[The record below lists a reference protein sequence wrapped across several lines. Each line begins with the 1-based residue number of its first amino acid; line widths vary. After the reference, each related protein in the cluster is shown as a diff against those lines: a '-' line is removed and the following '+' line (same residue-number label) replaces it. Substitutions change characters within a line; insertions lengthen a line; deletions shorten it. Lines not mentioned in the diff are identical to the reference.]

1 MRTVRTVPALFG
13 ALGLL
18 LLGAARPAVA
28 QTGTI
33 EGRVTE
39 EINGAPI
46 GGATI
51 TLVGTVRSV
60 LSDRDGTF
68 RLTGVP
74 VGRVGI
80 RVVAIGF
87 GSQSAEVAVQ
97 GAQPTQV
104 DFALQQVVIS
114 LDAVVVTATG
124 GQRRREVANA
134 ITTLDAVEAV
144 EERMPPSVASLIQG
158 RSPGVQII
166 NSSGTTGSGT
176 KIRIRGSSS
185 ISLTN
190 EPLLVVDGI
199 RVDNTQDDIGFGTGG
214 QTISRL
220 NDFNPDDIESIE
232 IVKGP
237 SASALYGTAAANG
250 VISIKTKRGRVG
262 APSWNLWVEQG
273 LIRDVGG
280 YPDNYRGVAAD
291 GSSCRLANVS
301 AGDCTQAGLEIANPL
316 SSKTTAPFKTGY
328 RSQYGMNVA
337 GGSQQVQYYMSGE
350 WETEDGVWGLPQRTQ
365 DSILEFRSDVPDYVT
380 NPNSLRR
387 GSLRANIMALL
398 GRTGTLNVSTG
409 YVSSDIRLPQN
420 DNNSLGI
427 LPSGLL
433 GGTDSTEVGGWGFY
447 APEEIFF
454 IDGKQQI
461 ERFTNSVNALW
472 QPTTWLEARGTV
484 GIDFTQ
490 KADVRFQATGTGP
503 DAGTRR
509 QGDRTSDKT
518 NAYSYTVDLGA
529 TVQRQL
535 SDRLSSRTSVGFQY
549 FRTNREQV
557 ETTGQILP
565 PGAGSNKS
573 ATDQFIDEDFI
584 ETRTVGTFVEQ
595 QFGLDDRLFVTGA
608 LRGDDNS
615 AFGQD
620 FDFTV
625 YPKLGVSYLLLEGG
639 LGVLDN
645 LRLRGAWGASGQQPG
660 TNDALK
666 FYNGVAVIVAG
677 QELSG
682 VTIGGAGNNEL
693 KPERSQEIEVGFES
707 GFFNG
712 RVGLDFTY
720 YRRSTTDA
728 LVQRRLAPSLGLT
741 QNRWENIGETLNWG
755 FEGGIHGTIVETPA
769 FAWTVGLSGST
780 NSNEI
785 IELGEGVESIVF
797 SPQTHA
803 EGYPLGAY
811 FQESYTYEDANG
823 DGIITT
829 DELTFSDTTE
839 YQGYARPRY
848 DAYLTSG
855 IDIGG
860 WLRIS
865 GLLDYRGGHLMNNFT
880 EAFRCR
886 FNICQGLNDPEASLD
901 EQARA
906 QTQRSS
912 VQTLTG
918 FLEPGWFVKLRE
930 LSFMFLAPEGWA
942 RAFGANRLSLTV
954 TGRNLFTITDYT
966 GLDPEVQ
973 ETAGNFG
980 SREFLTQAQVR
991 SWTARLQVTF

>member
-1 MRTVRTVPALFG
+1 MRTVRRMLALVG

-18 LLGAARPAVA
+18 LLSAAQPAQA

-33 EGRVTE
+33 EGRVTD
-39 EINGAPI
+39 EISGEPI
-46 GGATI
+46 ADATI

-60 LSDRDGTF
+60 RTGRDGGF
-68 RLTGVP
+68 RLPGVP
-74 VGRVGI
+74 AGSATI
-80 RVVAIGF
+80 RVVAIGD

-97 GAQPTQV
+97 R
-104 DFALQQVVIS
+104 ALPAEVEFTLQRVVIN

-124 GQRRREVANA
+124 GQRRREVSNA
-134 ITTLDAVEAV
+134 ITILDAAQAV
-144 EERMPPSVASLIQG
+144 EERMPPTVASLIQG

-166 NSSGTTGSGT
+166 NSSGTTGSGS

-190 EPLLVVDGI
+190 EPLLVVDGV
-199 RVDNTQDDIGFGTGG
+199 RVDNTQNDVGFGTGG

-237 SASALYGTAAANG
+237 SAAALYGTAASNG
-250 VISIKTKRGRVG
+250 VIVIKTKRGRVG
-262 APSWNLWVEQG
+262 APSWSAWVEQG
-273 LIRDVGG
+273 IIQDVGG
-280 YPDNYRGVAAD
+280 YPANYRGLAAD
-291 GSSCRLANVS
+291 SSSCRLVDIS
-301 AGDCTQAGLEIANPL
+301 AGDCDQTELRTANPL
-316 SSKTTAPFKTGY
+316 SSETTTPFKTGQ
-328 RSQYGMNVA
+328 RSQYGLNVA
-337 GGSQQVQYYMSGE
+337 GGSEQVQYYMSGE
-350 WETEDGVWGLPQRTQ
+350 WETEDGVWGLPQRTR
-365 DSILEFRSDVPDYVT
+365 DSILDFRSEIPDYAL

-387 GSLRANIMALL
+387 SSLRANMMALL
-398 GRTGTLNVSTG
+398 GESGTLSVSTG
-409 YVSSDIRLPQN
+409 YVSADVRLPQN
-420 DNNSLGI
+420 DNNSLGM

-447 APEEIFF
+447 APEEVFF
-454 IDGKQQI
+454 VDGKQQV
-461 ERFTNSVNALW
+461 ERFTNSVNATW
-472 QPTTWLEARGTV
+472 QPTTWLEARGTMGV
-484 GIDFTQ
+484 DFTQ

-518 NAYSYTVDLGA
+518 NVYSYTVDLGA
-529 TVQRQL
+529 TVQRNL

-549 FRTNREQV
+549 FRNNREQI

-584 ETRTVGTFVEQ
+584 ETRTVGTFFEQ
-595 QFGLDDRLFVTGA
+595 QFGFDDRLFVTGA
-608 LRGDDNS
+608 IRGDDNS

-625 YPKLGVSYLLLEGG
+625 YPKLGVSYLLLERG
-639 LGVLDN
+639 LGMLDN
-645 LRLRGAWGASGQQPG
+645 LRIRGAWGASGQQPG
-660 TNDALK
+660 TNDAVK

-677 QELSG
+677 EELSG
-682 VTIGGAGNNEL
+682 VTIGGAGNNQL

-707 GFFNG
+707 GFLNG
-712 RVGLDFTY
+712 RVGLDVTY

-728 LVQRRLAPSLGLT
+728 LVQRRMAPSLGLT
-741 QNRWENIGETLNWG
+741 QNRFENIGETLNWG
-755 FEGGIHGTIVETPA
+755 FEGSLFGTVVETPA

-780 NSNEI
+780 NANRI
-785 IELGEGVESIVF
+785 IELGEDVEPIVF
-797 SPQTHA
+797 GQQKHA

-811 FQESYTYEDANG
+811 FQESYTYDDANG

-848 DAYLTSG
+848 EAALTTSV
-855 IDIGG
+855 DIGG
-860 WLRIS
+860 RVRIS
-865 GLLDYRGGHLMNNFT
+865 GLLDYRGGHRMNNFT

-886 FNICQGLNDPEASLD
+886 FNICQGLNDPESSLD

-918 FLEPGWFVKLRE
+918 FLEPGWFIKLRE
-930 LSFMFLAPEGWA
+930 LSFTFLAPDSWA
-942 RAFGANRLSLTV
+942 QAFGSSRLNLTV
-954 TGRNLFTITDYT
+954 TGRNLFTVTDYT

-973 ETAGNFG
+973 GGTGNFG
-980 SREFLTQAQVR
+980 SLEFLTQPQVR
-991 SWTARLQVTF
+991 SWTARIQVTF

>member
-1 MRTVRTVPALFG
+1 MRTVRTMPTLLG
-13 ALGLL
+13 ALALL
-18 LLGAARPAVA
+18 LLGAAQPAEA

-33 EGRVTE
+33 EGRVTDE
-39 EINGAPI
+39 VSGEPI

-60 LSDRDGTF
+60 ESDRDGAF

-74 VGRVGI
+74 VGMATI
-80 RVVAIGF
+80 RVVAIGY
-87 GSQSAEVAVQ
+87 GSQSVEIALQQELP
-97 GAQPTQV
+97 AQV
-104 DFALQQVVIS
+104 SFALQRVVVN

-134 ITTLDAVEAV
+134 ITTVDAAQAV
-144 EERMPPSVASLIQG
+144 EERMPPSVATLIQG

-166 NSSGTTGSGT
+166 NSSGSTGSGT
-176 KIRIRGSSS
+176 KVRIRGSSS

-199 RVDNTQDDIGFGTGG
+199 RVDNTQNDVGFGTGG

-220 NDFNPDDIESIE
+220 NDFNPDDIQSIE

-237 SASALYGTAAANG
+237 SAAALYGTAAANG
-250 VISIKTKRGRVG
+250 VILIKTKRGHVG
-262 APSWNLWVEQG
+262 APSWSAWVEQG
-273 LIRDVGG
+273 IIRDVGG
-280 YPDNYRGVAAD
+280 YPDNYRGLAAD

-301 AGDCTQAGLEIANPL
+301 AGDCTQTEMQTANPL
-316 SSKTTAPFKTGY
+316 SSETTSPFKTGY
-328 RSQYGMNVA
+328 RSQYGLNVA
-337 GGSQQVQYYMSGE
+337 GGSEHVQYYLSGE
-350 WETEDGVWGLPQRTQ
+350 WETEDGVWGLPQRTR
-365 DSILEFRSDVPDYVT
+365 DSILDFRTEIPGFAV

-387 GSLRANIMALL
+387 GSLRANMMALL
-398 GRTGTLNVSTG
+398 GETGTLYVSTG

-433 GGTDSTEVGGWGFY
+433 GGTDSTVVGGWGFY

-454 IDGKQQI
+454 IDGKQQV
-461 ERFTNSVNALW
+461 ERFTNSVNGTW
-472 QPTTWLEARGTV
+472 QPTTWFEARAIL

-490 KADVRFQATGTGP
+490 KADVRFQGTGTGP

-529 TVQRQL
+529 TVQRQI
-535 SDRLSSRTSVGFQY
+535 SDRISSRTSAGFQY
-549 FRTNREQV
+549 FRNNREQV

-584 ETRTVGTFVEQ
+584 ETRTVGTFIEEQ
-595 QFGLDDRLFVTGA
+595 IGFDDRLFVTGA

-620 FDFTV
+620 FDFTI
-625 YPKLGVSYLLLEGG
+625 YPKLGVSYLLLEQG

-645 LRLRGAWGASGQQPG
+645 LRIRGAWGASGQQPG
-660 TNDALK
+660 PNDALK
-666 FYNGVAVIVAG
+666 FYNGVAVIIAG
-677 QELSG
+677 QEQSG
-682 VTIGGAGNNEL
+682 VTIGGAGNKQL
-693 KPERSQEIEVGFES
+693 KPERSQEFEVGFES
-707 GFFNG
+707 GFFDG
-712 RVGLDFTY
+712 RVGLDVTY

-728 LVQRRLAPSLGLT
+728 LVQRRMPPSLGLT

-755 FEGGIHGTIVETPA
+755 FEGSLYGTIVETPT
-769 FAWTVGLSGST
+769 FSWNVGLSGST
-780 NSNEI
+780 NTNKI
-785 IELGEGVESIVF
+785 IELGEGVEPIVF
-797 SPQTHA
+797 GPQKHA

-811 FQESYTYEDANG
+811 FQESYTYDDANG

-848 DAYLTSG
+848 EAALTSS
-855 IDIGG
+855 IDIAGRV
-860 WLRIS
+860 RIS

-886 FNICQGLNDPEASLD
+886 FNICQGLNDPESSLD

-906 QTQRSS
+906 QTQRSG

-918 FLEPGWFVKLRE
+918 FLEPGWFIKLRE
-930 LSFMFLAPEGWA
+930 LSVTFLVPDSWA
-942 RAFGANRLSLTV
+942 RAFGSGRLSLTV

-973 ETAGNFG
+973 GGTGNFG
-980 SREFLTQAQVR
+980 SLEFLTQPQVR